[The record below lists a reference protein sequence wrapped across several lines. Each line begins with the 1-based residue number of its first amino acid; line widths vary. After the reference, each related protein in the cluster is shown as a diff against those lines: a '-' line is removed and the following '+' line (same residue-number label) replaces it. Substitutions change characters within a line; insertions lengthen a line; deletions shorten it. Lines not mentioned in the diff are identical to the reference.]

1 MNDSSCSF
9 SELLEIDS
17 SFTIHHRNMQK
28 LVIEIYKEK
37 HFEAPRIMRELFNR
51 VNISYN
57 WRKVTKIRSYNVKT
71 VHYGTETLL
80 YIGPKVW
87 NLVPPEIKSL
97 KH

>member
-9 SELLEIDS
+9 SELLEKDS

-28 LVIEIYKEK
+28 LAIEIYKEK
-37 HFEAPRIMRELFNR
+37 HFEAPRIMRELFSQ
-51 VNISYN
+51 VNLSYN
-57 WRKVTKIRSYNVKT
+57 WRKDTKIRSHIVKT
-71 VHYGTETLL
+71 VYGTETLL
-80 YIGPKVW
+80 YIEPKVW